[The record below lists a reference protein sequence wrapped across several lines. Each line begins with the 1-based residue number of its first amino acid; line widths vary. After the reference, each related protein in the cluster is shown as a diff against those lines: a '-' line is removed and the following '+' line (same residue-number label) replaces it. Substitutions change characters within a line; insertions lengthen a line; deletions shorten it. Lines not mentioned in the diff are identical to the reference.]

1 MSLILDA
8 LRKAERERELG
19 QVPTIGSQLPLR
31 RRTAAA
37 RRGRWI
43 AAIAAIAVAA
53 AVVGAWALR
62 DRWWAA
68 EAPVDGV
75 ADTSAAG
82 SPDAA
87 SRTAAEPGAGTSTVA
102 VPGQAGAPVVTAPD
116 PTDEV
121 RRVAE
126 QALAVAEAAKREAEK
141 ASAAATTPATALSPV
156 EAPPAVPADSAPAPA
171 LPANA
176 GTALEPDGQGEPLAP
191 PVAEAEKPVAE
202 PPVSEPP
209 PPPVPLAWELPL
221 GVRQSLPALSIAM
234 HVYADE
240 PTRRFVILNDQR
252 LVEGESAGAGVTV
265 REIRRDG
272 VVLEFQGQ
280 RFLMPRGGL

>member
-19 QVPTIGSQLPLR
+19 KVPTIGSQWPLLR
-31 RRTAAA
+31 RPAAD
-37 RRGRWI
+37 RRGRWL
-43 AAIAAIAVAA
+43 AAIAAFAVSA
-53 AVVGAWALR
+53 AVVGAWTLR
-62 DRWWAA
+62 ERWWAA
-68 EAPVDGV
+68 EAPV
-75 ADTSAAG
+75 ASSAAG
-82 SPDAA
+82 SSEAA
-87 SRTAAEPGAGTSTVA
+87 LRTAPEPGAGTSTIAAPVE
-102 VPGQAGAPVVTAPD
+102 AGAPVVTAPD
-116 PTDEV
+116 PADEA

-141 ASAAATTPATALSPV
+141 AAAAAM
-156 EAPPAVPADSAPAPA
+156 APAPA
-171 LPANA
+171 LPPVEAPPIGPADSMPAPAWPANA
-176 GTALEPDGQGEPLAP
+176 GIALEPDGQGEREMP

-202 PPVSEPP
+202 PPVSDPP

-221 GVRQSLPALSIAM
+221 SVRQSLPALSIAM